1 VIVLTLG
8 AVGTVGLIYWP
19 RLLVA
24 FVAIPIALILLY
36 VILRG

>member
-1 VIVLTLG
+1 M
-8 AVGTVGLIYWP
+8 VGLIYWP
-19 RLLVA
+19 HLFVA